1 MIQNQNKRHTPNMK
15 TTHGQTAAA
24 NDKTAALDEALMT
37 GLRAFQQERGLSQ
50 AQLAKRLGIS
60 PAYVTLAFQGRFPG
74 DVPAFEKRV
83 EALLEGDAQSEREIV
98 AVSLCSCGF
107 LVESMRQFLFSV
119 EHTQDIGVAWNA
131 AGNGKTCAIAVY
143 ANAQP
148 SAVVVTA
155 LKSLSGWRSVRDAL
169 LAALPVKRRGK
180 GESWNKFLVRTF
192 RGSKRLLIVDN
203 AHLLTESARQWL
215 AYDWHE
221 QTGCGLALVGN
232 ENIKE
237 QWRANDQH
245 LSRVGIALELPA
257 GSDAKADA
265 REILAQ
271 FMPEAARDADALAL
285 ASRIMKARGAAR
297 AVRKHAAL
305 AHELLASKAAPDA
318 AAALRLANS
327 MLLSDVRLAA

>member
-1 MIQNQNKRHTPNMK
+1 MQ
-15 TTHGQTAAA
+15 TTTGKAAAA
-24 NDKTAALDEALMT
+24 NDKTAALDAQLMDA
-37 GLRAFQQERGLSQ
+37 LRAHQKERGLSQ
-50 AQLAKRLGIS
+50 AQLAKQLGIS
-60 PAYVTLAFQGRFPG
+60 PAYVTLAYQGKFPG
-74 DVPAFEKRV
+74 DAAAFERRV
-83 EALLEGDAQSEREIV
+83 EALLDGEAQNAREV
-98 AVSLCSCGF
+98 VNVSLCERGF
-107 LVESMRQFLFSV
+107 LVEAMRQFLFSV

-143 ANAQP
+143 ANAHP

-155 LKSLSGWRSVRDAL
+155 LKSLSGWRSIRDAL
-169 LAALPVKRRGK
+169 LSALPMKRRGK
-180 GESWNKFLVRTF
+180 GESWNKFLLRTF
-192 RGSKRLLIVDN
+192 RGSRRLLIVDN

-232 ENIKE
+232 EVIKE

-257 GSDAKADA
+257 AHDAKADA

-271 FMPEAARDADALAL
+271 FMPEAAKDADALAIAARL
-285 ASRIMKARGAAR
+285 MKARGAGR
-297 AVRKHAAL
+297 AVRKHASL

-318 AAALRLANS
+318 AAALKLANS